1 MSLLHI
7 YENLVFINMV
17 CLGSSPIMEIYDPNF
32 RFKPDTLTITLD
44 TEDLKRL
51 AKAINTETRRKIL
64 QVLTHGLMDISKL
77 TKELNQSEANISAQ
91 IKILQD
97 TGIISCQ
104 FIPGDHGTRKVCRLN
119 YSTFVIEF
127 Y

>member
-1 MSLLHI
+1 
-7 YENLVFINMV
+7 MV
-17 CLGSSPIMEIYDPNF
+17 CLGSFIIMEFYDPNF
-32 RFKPDTLTITLD
+32 RFRPETLAITLD
-44 TEDLKRL
+44 TEDLKKF

-64 QVLTHGLMDISKL
+64 QVLIRGPMDISKL
-77 TKELNQSEANISAQ
+77 TQELDLSQANISAQ

-104 FIPGDHGTRKVCRLN
+104 FTPGDHGTRKVCRLN

-127 Y
+127 N